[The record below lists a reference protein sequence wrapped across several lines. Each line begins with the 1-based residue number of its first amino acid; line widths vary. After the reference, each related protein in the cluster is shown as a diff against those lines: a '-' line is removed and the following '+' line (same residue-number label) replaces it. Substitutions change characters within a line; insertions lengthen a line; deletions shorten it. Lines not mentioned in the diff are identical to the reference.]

1 MGIKIG
7 KNMHIPT
14 TYNVKDPVSSIEPIP
29 RSIKF
34 WETVESQQANYDY
47 SDYKTKMMPTFMM
60 LGTILFCLILV
71 GLTVYW
77 TTKNVGGAL
86 STWKADLPKL
96 QQIAQ
101 GFVPN

>member
-1 MGIKIG
+1 
-7 KNMHIPT
+7 
-14 TYNVKDPVSSIEPIP
+14 
-29 RSIKF
+29 
-34 WETVESQQANYDY
+34 
-47 SDYKTKMMPTFMM
+47 MPTFMM